1 MELNIYTD
9 GGSIHNPGPAAY
21 AFVLYLDQKI
31 IASFSKPLGNQTNNF
46 AEYSGLVAAL
56 EWIKQN
62 TQFVV
67 SGGQRCVTIPVRLLA
82 GKKERSQI
90 SKIICHSDSELMV
103 NQLNGKYK
111 VKNTA
116 IRNFIFTIRIL
127 EQEIQTPILYTYIPR
142 EENQLA
148 DSLVKKELTPE
159 LSPA

>member
-21 AFVLYLDQKI
+21 AFVVYLEQKM
-31 IASFSKPLGNQTNNF
+31 IASFSKSLGNQTNNF

-56 EWIKQN
+56 EWVKQN
-62 TQFVV
+62 T
-67 SGGQRCVTIPVRLLA
+67 
-82 GKKERSQI
+82 KKESGQI

-111 VKNTA
+111 VKNSA

-142 EENQLA
+142 EKNQLA

>member
-1 MELNIYTD
+1 MSLIELNIYTD
-9 GGSIHNPGPAAY
+9 GGSIYNPGPAAY
-21 AFVLYLDQKI
+21 AFVVYLEQKI
-31 IASFSKPLGNQTNNF
+31 IASFSKSLGNKTNNF

-56 EWIKQN
+56 EWVKQN
-62 TQFVV
+62 T
-67 SGGQRCVTIPVRLLA
+67 
-82 GKKERSQI
+82 KKESDRI

-111 VKNTA
+111 VKNSA

-142 EENQLA
+142 EKNQLA